1 MEVVTLSVDVIVVT
15 YNSAPEICACMT
27 GVLSSADVERLIIV
41 DNASSD
47 DSVAK
52 ARAAGADL
60 VIESDRNLG
69 FARAVNLGLK
79 QARADCVLL
88 LNPDAR
94 LSGVALASMRTTL
107 RQEAGAA
114 IVAPLLRNA
123 DGATTSGAGRFA
135 TLTRRVG
142 LCVPL
147 VGRAPHFRPEYRL
160 PAATL
165 TESRALDVDYAFGA
179 AMLLD
184 RAFLTRT
191 GGFDERFFL
200 FAEDEDIC
208 RQARAAGRRVL
219 LDTRAVARHV
229 GGASCGD
236 EFETEAQ
243 RLYSTYLLFEKWHGR
258 RAAQVYHAG
267 IVGASLLRATAAR
280 AELRPELAR
289 AITRMS
295 RRFNAAVRH
304 RVHPLLATA
313 NGAAFDADA
322 PCEGRAP

>member
-208 RQARAAGRRVL
+208 RQARVAGRRVL
-219 LDTRAVARHV
+219 LHTRVVARHI
-229 GGASCGD
+229 GGASCAD
-236 EFETEAQ
+236 ETRTEAQ
-243 RLYSTYLLFEKWHGR
+243 RLYSTYLLFGKWRGQ
-258 RAAQVYHAG
+258 RAARAYHAG
-267 IVGASLLRATAAR
+267 IVCASQLRVVAAR
-280 AELRPELAR
+280 AERRPEAAA
-289 AITRMS
+289 AIGRMG
-295 RRFNAAVRH
+295 RLFDDAVRSG
-304 RVHPLLATA
+304 VDPLLAKR
-313 NGAAFDADA
+313 ADA
-322 PCEGRAP
+322 AAEARPARRGGKS